1 MSNQENIQSCIWTQR
16 FGHYMFRQSF
26 DSLTALEEGGDCA
39 AKCKNL
45 KLLPA
50 LMHTLT
56 ALQHLWIQN
65 LPYLVSPAQRGS
77 PPNLQTFW
85 IENCER
91 MRPSVEWGL
100 QELASLREF
109 RIQGNKDLLE
119 TLLREQ
125 LLPATLHTLWISIL
139 SNLKSLDGKGLE
151 HLTSLQQLR
160 ISSCESLEFL
170 PKESLQFA
178 SISFLS
184 EHLGFSEEE
193 VSEQEGKRLENISR
207 IPCIKIDDEIT
218 I

>member
-1 MSNQENIQSCIWTQR
+1 MVQVGAAGSQIFRNLLGLCSQMQEFEVVAGPNAHPHRPSTFVDTKSSISGVTCT
-16 FGHYMFRQSF
+16 
-26 DSLTALEEGGDCA
+26 
-39 AKCKNL
+39 
-45 KLLPA
+45 
-50 LMHTLT
+50 
-56 ALQHLWIQN
+56 
-65 LPYLVSPAQRGS
+65 RGS

-178 SISFLS
+178 GISFLS

-207 IPCIKIDDEIT
+207 ISCIKIDDEIT